1 MTVSTSMS
9 MISLP
14 MKPQISP
21 TSLDPFDVS
30 ANLKIHLIQHQYIS
44 NPSSIFGSITYD
56 GLVNI
61 PVIVA
66 TASNDISTIN
76 IAVSN
81 VTSKGCNWVTSI
93 ISDRIDFIIYS
104 TD

>member
-1 MTVSTSMS
+1 MS
-9 MISLP
+9 ISQIP
-14 MKPQISP
+14 ISP
-21 TSLDPFDVS
+21 TSLDTFDVS
-30 ANLKIHLIQHQYIS
+30 ANLTHLKHQYVS
-44 NPSSIFGSITYD
+44 NPNSIFGSITYD
-56 GLVNI
+56 GLINI

-81 VTSKGCNWVTSI
+81 VTSSGCDWVTSI
-93 ISDRIDFIIYS
+93 ISDRIDFVIYS